1 MDKMLLL
8 LFRKV
13 IKRFYYYTLRR
24 RCHSPG
30 GLERDYANGEVN
42 SITSNSLGFHYK
54 SQLYIHSGTARGTY
68 SEQRRVLGSWSLLPD
83 DLSFSQQQRHTVLY
97 RRGFP
102 PQTTKSG
109 IRGRATQHNT
119 VNPGHHHPT
128 SLFSGTTLQ
137 SFSAVGWELGYDT
150 GRWMMRTAR

>member
-54 SQLYIHSGTARGTY
+54 SQLYIHSGTARGTPY
-68 SEQRRVLGSWSLLPD
+68 
-83 DLSFSQQQRHTVLY
+83 
-97 RRGFP
+97 
-102 PQTTKSG
+102 
-109 IRGRATQHNT
+109 
-119 VNPGHHHPT
+119 
-128 SLFSGTTLQ
+128 GTTPSPGILVVV
-137 SFSAVGWELGYDT
+137 A
-150 GRWMMRTAR
+150 